1 MWAFEFIRRVLS
13 YKGNAI
19 LAQLHDP
26 ERHPSQDA
34 AVAQFAKHCHLYSTP
49 YDKTQFA
56 TATVKALSAK
66 VAGDG
71 VDLDEDDLSGFF
83 CSEFTAEAI
92 KRAALNHDHAVRPTP
107 YTDHWTESKTVKSSN
122 ISPADIVEQIPI
134 VGPSQVFLK
143 RQLNDEL
150 QPVSSKEEV
159 CFAQQHSAGN
169 GLTRAC
175 LAGAPHHSGPPGE
188 VHRGSESQ
196 LHQRAQG

>member
-13 YKGNAI
+13 YEGNAI

-34 AVAQFAKHCHLYSTP
+34 AVAQFAKHCHIYSVG
-49 YDKTQFA
+49 YDKAQFA
-56 TATVKALSAK
+56 TATVKALTAK
-66 VAGDG
+66 LAGDG

-92 KRAALNHDHAVRPTP
+92 KRAALNHDHAVRPSP

-159 CFAQQHSAGN
+159 CFAQQHSAGSCVDS
-169 GLTRAC
+169 GLSCRRTSPFWTPRR
-175 LAGAPHHSGPPGE
+175 SSPGF
-188 VHRGSESQ
+188 
-196 LHQRAQG
+196 

>member
-159 CFAQQHSAGN
+159 CFAQQHSAGSCVDSS
-169 GLTRAC
+169 LSCRRTSPFWTPRR
-175 LAGAPHHSGPPGE
+175 SSPGF
-188 VHRGSESQ
+188 
-196 LHQRAQG
+196 